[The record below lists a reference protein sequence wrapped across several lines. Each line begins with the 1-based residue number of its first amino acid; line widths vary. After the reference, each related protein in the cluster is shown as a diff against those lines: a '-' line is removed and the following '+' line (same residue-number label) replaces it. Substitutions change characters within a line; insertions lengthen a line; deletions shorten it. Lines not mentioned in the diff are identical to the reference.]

1 MKASPRSL
9 WTVLVLVL
17 VVGAASQ
24 WWARRH
30 EQQLGRDVAA
40 RVAPGDIRM
49 ISSETCAICTMAR
62 QWFTEHRIAFDECL
76 VERDERCR
84 RDYEAYGT
92 PGTPVIVVRGQPQV
106 GFSPQRLQATLQR
119 QARG

>member
-1 MKASPRSL
+1 MKASPRTL
-9 WTVLVLVL
+9 GTVLLLVL
-17 VVGAASQ
+17 AAGAASQ

-40 RVAPGDIRM
+40 LVQAGDIRM
-49 ISSETCAICTMAR
+49 ISSETCAICMLAR
-62 QWFTEHRIAFDECL
+62 QWFKEHRVAFDECL
-76 VERDERCR
+76 VERDETCR

-106 GFSPQRLQATLQR
+106 GFSPQRLLAALSR
-119 QARG
+119 QPRG

>member
-24 WWARRH
+24 WWGRRH
-30 EQQLGRDVAA
+30 EQAIGRDVAA
-40 RVAPGDIRM
+40 LVQAGDIRM
-49 ISSETCAICTMAR
+49 ISSETCAICRLAR

-76 VERDERCR
+76 VERDARCR

-106 GFSPQRLQATLQR
+106 GFSPQRLQAVLAR
-119 QARG
+119 QPRG